1 MSDQR
6 KNGIAWTDE
15 TWNPL
20 RGCSKVSA
28 GCRNCYAETMA
39 ARFAGPRQPYEGT
52 VERGRWNGQIRIVPE
67 KLGEPLRWRRPRRV
81 FVNSMSDIFHESVPF
96 EYVAA
101 VFGVMAAC
109 PQHTFQ
115 VLTKRPARAVEFFRW
130 LATADVPYPSLPNY
144 PDHVRQRSVC
154 CRYAW
159 ALPPHVWPRVSE
171 CIGLHPDDAVLA
183 AQSGR
188 WPLPNVWLG
197 VSVEDQT
204 TADER
209 IPHLLQCPAS
219 VRWVSYEPALG
230 PVDFIGWGLD
240 APAGPGD
247 DTPERWADFAWPEWV
262 PADERAH
269 IESFWV
275 EAWGRGPR
283 EWLRDHVH
291 QNVPATGTRR
301 LWSTRKNSG
310 WVNANKRDHGEVRGQ
325 YLHCWNNIGRIIT
338 DDGRVLMASGGSGAA
353 WLWRRDDGKRIDW
366 IVIGGE
372 SGPHARPSDVAW
384 ARSTIA
390 QCRAAGVACFVKQ
403 LGARPF
409 VDRDVPAHRLYLT
422 GSAAD
427 PAEWPEDLR
436 VREWPAAKEGEK

>member
-6 KNGIAWTDE
+6 RNGIAWTDE

-20 RGCSKVSA
+20 RGCSKVSP
-28 GCRNCYAETMA
+28 GCKNCYAETMA
-39 ARFAGPRQPYEGT
+39 ARFAGPGQPYEGT
-52 VERGRWNGQIRIVPE
+52 IDRGRWNGQIRLVPE
-67 KLGEPLRWRRPRRV
+67 KLAEPLRWRRPRRI

-96 EYVAA
+96 EFVAA

-109 PQHTFQ
+109 PQHVFQ
-115 VLTKRPARAVEFFRW
+115 VLTKRPERAAEFFKW
-130 LATADVPYPSLPNY
+130 ASSLHAAEETHIADICEEFS
-144 PDHVRQRSVC
+144 RGAGVC
-154 CRYAW
+154 VDPKY
-159 ALPPHVWPRVSE
+159 
-171 CIGLHPDDAVLA
+171 GLVE
-183 AQSGR
+183 

-209 IPHLLQCPAS
+209 IPHLLQCPAA

-230 PVDFIGWGLD
+230 PVDFIGWGPD

-262 PADERAH
+262 PAEERAH
-269 IESFWV
+269 IESFWL

-283 EWLRDHVH
+283 AWLRDHVH
-291 QNVPATGTRR
+291 QHVPSTGTRR
-301 LWSTRKNSG
+301 LWSVDKNG
-310 WVNANKRDHGEVRGQ
+310 WAKTNKRDAGDVWGR
-325 YLHCWNNIGRIIT
+325 YIHCWNNIGRIIT
-338 DDGRVLMASGGSGAA
+338 DDGRVLMATGGSGAA

-372 SGPHARPSDVAW
+372 SGPHARPFDVAW

-390 QCRAAGVACFVKQ
+390 QCQAAGVACFVKQ
-403 LGARPF
+403 MGARPRVAEASRLAALWAAMPGGR
-409 VDRDVPAHRLYLT
+409 VDDCGGIHLRDRT
-422 GSAAD
+422 GAD

-436 VREWPAAKEGEK
+436 VREWPAAKEGEQ